1 MTPTSI
7 SASDHGLLER
17 DALRLLCSVVIKPA
31 TRVEFCNSLSPVVF
45 LDPLRRVVFEEIHAL
60 GPIASKRLRELLPA
74 RVTNRGFPDFE
85 IEELLQP
92 KEVNEDELERL
103 FASVLRLLEIVAE
116 E

>member
-1 MTPTSI
+1 MTPSPI
-7 SASDHGLLER
+7 SASDHNIFER
-17 DALRLLCSVVIKPA
+17 DALRLLCSAVIKPA

-45 LDPLRRVVFEEIHAL
+45 LDPLRRVVFEEIHEL
-60 GPIASKRLRELLPA
+60 GPIASKRLRELLPS

-92 KEVNEDELERL
+92 KEVNEDELARL
-103 FASVLRLLEIVAE
+103 FASVLHLLEIVAE